1 VSSFSHRRALGGLA
15 FGLFVAWL
23 PAQRPVFTVGGASP
37 NYTSLPAAVAAVPP
51 GSILVVRPGN
61 HTGFSTSKP
70 LRVLLEFDAAG
81 GTVAPSAGAPYA
93 IRIQNL
99 PAGDEF
105 VLVGR
110 GANLQAG
117 SIGAIRVA
125 NCAAPVLVDGI
136 TTSAVTLRT
145 GLEVQNC
152 SAVHARRCVLG
163 GTPALQ
169 VGLAN
174 FTISESVVLSP
185 LGLGAVAYESQFES
199 VRTFFTGSGQPAV
212 RLLGCRARFASDG
225 STVIQ
230 SLVPATIAVS
240 PIEAFDSALQL
251 HPDRIGLLPNAASTG
266 LTLVNSVLRSE
277 EVPTLVATPAVPGE
291 VATMRMTSHQPRLGA
306 VLLGG
311 MAGNPFWFDLG
322 NIWIDTIG
330 PTQIAA
336 MGIADPAGM
345 VFQTVVSTSP
355 ALRGQVFCLQ
365 GVVWEANG
373 WPVLSGPGLWP
384 IL

>member
-1 VSSFSHRRALGGLA
+1 
-15 FGLFVAWL
+15 
-23 PAQRPVFTVGGASP
+23 
-37 NYTSLPAAVAAVPP
+37 
-51 GSILVVRPGN
+51 
-61 HTGFSTSKP
+61 
-70 LRVLLEFDAAG
+70 
-81 GTVAPSAGAPYA
+81 
-93 IRIQNL
+93 
-99 PAGDEF
+99 
-105 VLVGR
+105 
-110 GANLQAG
+110 
-117 SIGAIRVA
+117 
-125 NCAAPVLVDGI
+125 
-136 TTSAVTLRT
+136 
-145 GLEVQNC
+145 
-152 SAVHARRCVLG
+152 
-163 GTPALQ
+163 
-169 VGLAN
+169 
-174 FTISESVVLSP
+174 VVLSP